1 MMDWTQEY
9 FAACLNCAVDLD
21 QKSSVSRV
29 ACLPL
34 LSHLLVVGFFTD
46 TVCPAIMSGLVV
58 LCLDVELRLLS
69 DTLCLADSAA
79 DKSVLDLRAAAV
91 IGASVFILLP

>member
-1 MMDWTQEY
+1 MII
-9 FAACLNCAVDLD
+9 
-21 QKSSVSRV
+21 
-29 ACLPL
+29 PL
-34 LSHLLVVGFFTD
+34 LSYLLVVGFCTD

-58 LCLDVELRLLS
+58 LCEFAEFRLLS

-79 DKSVLDLRAAAV
+79 DRSVLVLRAATV